1 MFYGF
6 GTLPGKLVRKKFLL
20 FLYHL
25 RKLIASIA
33 STLRYNDGSLPSQ
46 GRPVGFSTL
55 FKHSLAD
62 FFLAFYFAETVL
74 VLLLLNVISVQGAPK
89 RLTATPV
96 TIKAHLAS
104 GWYPSDPAALTN
116 MINAL
121 ERKSANL
128 TPHLDP
134 NQIRALVVPHAGY
147 AYSGVVAAATYKI
160 VEGAQFSR
168 VIILAPS
175 HHKAFTGVA
184 LPTFGKYG
192 MPQGNV
198 IIDAAL
204 VKELSKQKLF
214 TFDDDVFKKE
224 HAVEVQLPFVQRYLK
239 NVSVVPLIIGQL
251 TTQQANAVAK
261 ALAPFI
267 DKQTLVVVST
277 DFTHYG
283 KQFDYTPFDDHVAER
298 IKQLDATIVTAVQQ
312 QKVAPLETIIK
323 ETQATVCGRKPLA
336 VLLALCEQKVLGAIE
351 PRLIAYETSSDAGAT
366 GSSVSYVGLVF
377 TTQKR
382 ATQSLSD
389 QFTSMEQQTLLEL
402 SKGTLASLYD
412 ASKANFLFPLLGT
425 AGDEK
430 RGVFVTL
437 YKKNAADSD
446 LVPLPK
452 KSVGDLRGCIGI
464 VEPSMP
470 LAQGIVNMTQSAAL
484 RDTRFKP
491 VSVDELPD
499 ITVMLSI
506 LSVPVKIP
514 AYSAIQLG
522 THGIIL
528 KNGNQ
533 QALFLPK
540 VALEFGWDLPTTLT
554 QLSQKAGLPA
564 LAWKDP
570 KTEFQVFMSL
580 DIPAELASVIS
591 KGSDHGLIK

>member
-1 MFYGF
+1 MFYSF
-6 GTLPGKLVRKKFLL
+6 GTLPGKFVHKRFLL
-20 FLYHL
+20 FLVPL
-25 RKLIASIA
+25 LSITCCQA
-33 STLRYNDGSLPSQ
+33 
-46 GRPVGFSTL
+46 
-55 FKHSLAD
+55 
-62 FFLAFYFAETVL
+62 
-74 VLLLLNVISVQGAPK
+74 VQK
-89 RLTATPV
+89 RLTTTVNPTATS
-96 TIKAHLAS
+96 TTMQAHLAP
-104 GWYPSDPAALTN
+104 GWYPTDPAALAS

-121 ERKSANL
+121 ERKSAKL
-128 TPHLDP
+128 VPHLDP

-175 HHKAFTGVA
+175 HYKAFVGVA
-184 LPTFGKYG
+184 LPTFSRYG

-198 IIDAAL
+198 IIDSAV

-214 TFDDDVFKKE
+214 TFDDDVLKKE
-224 HAVEVQLPFVQRYLK
+224 HAVEVQLPFVQRYLQH
-239 NVSVVPLIIGQL
+239 VSVVPLIVGEL
-251 TTQQANAVAK
+251 TAEQVNAVAK

-267 DKQTLVVVST
+267 DKQTLIIVST

-283 KQFDYTPFDDHVAER
+283 KQFGYTPFGDHVAER
-298 IKQLDATIVTAVQQ
+298 IKQLDATLVTAVQQ
-312 QKVAPLETIIK
+312 QKVAPFQTILK
-323 ETQATVCGRKPLA
+323 ETHATVCGRIPLT
-336 VLLALCEQKVLGAIE
+336 VLLALCQKKVFGELE
-351 PRLIAYETSSDAGAT
+351 SRLIAYETSSDAGVT

-382 ATQSLSD
+382 ATQPLTD
-389 QFTSMEQQTLLEL
+389 QFTIMEQQALLEL

-412 ASKANFLFPLLGT
+412 ASKANFLLPLLSL

-437 YKKNAADSD
+437 YKKNVADSD

-464 VEPSMP
+464 VEPNLP
-470 LAQGIVNMTQSAAL
+470 LAQGIMNMTQAAAL

-491 VSVDELPD
+491 VSVEELPD

-506 LSVPVKIP
+506 LSVPVKI
-514 AYSAIQLG
+514 ASYSAIQLG
-522 THGIIL
+522 KHGIIL

-540 VALEFGWDLPTTLT
+540 VPAEFGWDLPTTLT

-570 KTEFQVFMSL
+570 KTEFQVFTSL
-580 DIPAELASVIS
+580 DIPAESPKV
-591 KGSDHGLIK
+591 